1 MRIIKK
7 QLEKSDKKEKRLLSK
22 KQGPIGKNIKTGL
35 DKLQEKIPP
44 KLKGMIYVLFEKAFH
59 GVFEKGTGMI
69 EKTYQKE
76 SIQEQYHRLDE
87 MVDRKKN
94 TRSIKNMDMNAKRS
108 RFFGRG
114 IAFIEGGG
122 LGLLGIGLPD
132 IPIFTAVLLR
142 GIYEIA
148 TGYGYNYN
156 RYEEK
161 LYILKLIQAALG
173 DEKDEKNREL
183 DAFARAVDRGNWHGS
198 LEEEIKKTSEVL
210 AEELLV
216 AKFIQGLPL
225 VGVLGAAF
233 NQSLYKRL
241 SYFAALKYKKRYLE
255 KKLNEE
261 KTKTEKSKRKGNI
274 FEGKITENQKI

>member
-1 MRIIKK
+1 MNIIRK
-7 QLEKSDKKEKRLLSK
+7 QLEKSDRKEKRLLSK
-22 KQGPIGKNIKTGL
+22 QQGPIGKNIKTGL
-35 DKLQEKIPP
+35 DKLQGKIPP
-44 KLKGMIYVLFEKAFH
+44 KLKSTIYVLFEKAFH
-59 GVFEKGTGMI
+59 TVFEKGTGVI
-69 EKTYQKE
+69 ERTYQKE
-76 SIQEQYHRLDE
+76 SIREQYRRLDE
-87 MVDRKKN
+87 MVDRNKKA
-94 TRSIKNMDMNAKRS
+94 RSIKNMDKNASRS
-108 RFFGRG
+108 RVFGRG

-148 TGYGYNYN
+148 TGYGYDYS

-161 LYILKLIQAALG
+161 LYILKLIQAVLG
-173 DEKDEKNREL
+173 DERVEKNREL
-183 DAFARAVDRGNWHGS
+183 DAFARAVGTGNWHGS

-233 NQSLYKRL
+233 NQALYKQL
-241 SYFAALKYKKRYLE
+241 SDFAALKYKKRYLE
-255 KKLNEE
+255 TKLDEE
-261 KTKTEKSKRKGNI
+261 KTETGEKRMV
-274 FEGKITENQKI
+274 GKHIREQITEN

>member
-1 MRIIKK
+1 MNIIRK
-7 QLEKSDKKEKRLLSK
+7 QLEKSDRKEKRLLSK
-22 KQGPIGKNIKTGL
+22 QQGPIGKNIKTGL
-35 DKLQEKIPP
+35 DKLQGKIPP
-44 KLKGMIYVLFEKAFH
+44 KLKSTIYVLFEKAFH
-59 GVFEKGTGMI
+59 TVFEKGTGVI
-69 EKTYQKE
+69 ERTYQKE
-76 SIQEQYHRLDE
+76 SIREQYRRLDE
-87 MVDRKKN
+87 MVDRNKKA
-94 TRSIKNMDMNAKRS
+94 RSIKNMDKNASRS
-108 RFFGRG
+108 RLFGRG

-148 TGYGYNYN
+148 TGYGYDYS

-161 LYILKLIQAALG
+161 LYILKLIQAVLG
-173 DEKDEKNREL
+173 DERVEKNREL
-183 DAFARAVDRGNWHGS
+183 DAFARAVGTGNWHGS

-233 NQSLYKRL
+233 NQALYKQL
-241 SYFAALKYKKRYLE
+241 SDFAALKYKKRYLE
-255 KKLNEE
+255 TKLDEE
-261 KTKTEKSKRKGNI
+261 KTETGEKRMV
-274 FEGKITENQKI
+274 GKHIREQITEN

>member
-1 MRIIKK
+1 MRIIRK
-7 QLEKSDKKEKRLLSK
+7 QLEKNDRKEKRLLSK

-35 DKLQEKIPP
+35 DKLQGKIPP
-44 KLKGMIYVLFEKAFH
+44 KLKSTIYVLFEKAFH
-59 GVFEKGTGMI
+59 TVFEKGTGVI
-69 EKTYQKE
+69 ERTYQKE
-76 SIQEQYHRLDE
+76 SIREQYHRLDE
-87 MVDRKKN
+87 MVDRNKKA
-94 TRSIKNMDMNAKRS
+94 RSIKNMDKNASRS
-108 RFFGRG
+108 RIFGRG

-148 TGYGYNYN
+148 TGYGYDYS

-173 DEKDEKNREL
+173 DERAEKNREL
-183 DAFARAVDRGNWHGS
+183 DAFARAVGTGNWHGS

-233 NQSLYKRL
+233 NQALYKKL
-241 SYFAALKYKKRYLE
+241 SDFAALKYKKRYLK
-255 KKLNEE
+255 KKLDNE
-261 KTKTEKSKRKGNI
+261 KTKAGEK
-274 FEGKITENQKI
+274 

>member
-1 MRIIKK
+1 MNIIRK
-7 QLEKSDKKEKRLLSK
+7 QLEKSDRKEKRLLSK

-35 DKLQEKIPP
+35 DKLQGKIPP
-44 KLKGMIYVLFEKAFH
+44 KLKSTIYVLFEKAFH
-59 GVFEKGTGMI
+59 TVFEKGTGVI
-69 EKTYQKE
+69 ERTYQKE
-76 SIQEQYHRLDE
+76 SIREQYRRLDE
-87 MVDRKKN
+87 MVDRNKKA
-94 TRSIKNMDMNAKRS
+94 RSIKNMDKNASRS
-108 RFFGRG
+108 RLFGRG

-148 TGYGYNYN
+148 TGYGYDYS

-173 DEKDEKNREL
+173 DERAEKNREL
-183 DAFARAVDRGNWHGS
+183 DAFARAVGTGNWHGS

-233 NQSLYKRL
+233 NQALYKQL
-241 SYFAALKYKKRYLE
+241 SDFAALKYKKRYLE
-255 KKLNEE
+255 TKLDEE
-261 KTKTEKSKRKGNI
+261 KTETGEKRMV
-274 FEGKITENQKI
+274 GKHIREQITEN

>member
-1 MRIIKK
+1 MNIIRK
-7 QLEKSDKKEKRLLSK
+7 QLEKSDRKEKRLLSK

-35 DKLQEKIPP
+35 DKLQGKIPP
-44 KLKGMIYVLFEKAFH
+44 KLKSTIYVLFEKAFH
-59 GVFEKGTGMI
+59 TVFEKGTGVI
-69 EKTYQKE
+69 ERTYQKE
-76 SIQEQYHRLDE
+76 SIREQYHRLDE
-87 MVDRKKN
+87 MVDWNKKA
-94 TRSIKNMDMNAKRS
+94 RSIKNMDKNASRS
-108 RFFGRG
+108 RLFGRG

-148 TGYGYNYN
+148 TGYGYDYS

-161 LYILKLIQAALG
+161 LYILKLIQAVLG
-173 DEKDEKNREL
+173 DERVEKNREL
-183 DAFARAVDRGNWHGS
+183 DAFARAVGTGNWHGS

-233 NQSLYKRL
+233 NQALYKQL
-241 SYFAALKYKKRYLE
+241 SDFAALKYKKRYLE
-255 KKLNEE
+255 TKLDEE
-261 KTKTEKSKRKGNI
+261 KTETGEKRMV
-274 FEGKITENQKI
+274 GKHIREQITEN

>member
-1 MRIIKK
+1 MNIIRK
-7 QLEKSDKKEKRLLSK
+7 QLEKSDRKEKRLLSK
-22 KQGPIGKNIKTGL
+22 QQGPIGKNIKTGL
-35 DKLQEKIPP
+35 DKLQGKIPP
-44 KLKGMIYVLFEKAFH
+44 KLKSTIYVLFEKAFH
-59 GVFEKGTGMI
+59 TVFEKGTGVI
-69 EKTYQKE
+69 ERTYQKE
-76 SIQEQYHRLDE
+76 SIREQYHRLDE
-87 MVDRKKN
+87 MVDWNKKA
-94 TRSIKNMDMNAKRS
+94 RSIKNMDKNASRS
-108 RFFGRG
+108 RLFGRG

-148 TGYGYNYN
+148 TGYGYDYS

-161 LYILKLIQAALG
+161 LYILKLIQAVLG
-173 DEKDEKNREL
+173 DERVEKNREL
-183 DAFARAVDRGNWHGS
+183 DAFARAVGTGNWHGS

-233 NQSLYKRL
+233 NQALYKQL
-241 SYFAALKYKKRYLE
+241 SDFAALKYKKRYLE
-255 KKLNEE
+255 TKLDEE
-261 KTKTEKSKRKGNI
+261 KTETGEKRMV
-274 FEGKITENQKI
+274 GKHIREQITEN

>member
-1 MRIIKK
+1 MNIIRK
-7 QLEKSDKKEKRLLSK
+7 QLEKSDRKEKRLLSK

-35 DKLQEKIPP
+35 DKLQGKIPP
-44 KLKGMIYVLFEKAFH
+44 KLKSTIYVLFEKAFH
-59 GVFEKGTGMI
+59 TVFEKGTGVI
-69 EKTYQKE
+69 ERTYQKE
-76 SIQEQYHRLDE
+76 SIREQYHRLDE
-87 MVDRKKN
+87 MVDWNKKA
-94 TRSIKNMDMNAKRS
+94 RSIKNMDKNASRS
-108 RFFGRG
+108 RVFGRG

-148 TGYGYNYN
+148 TGYGYDYS

-161 LYILKLIQAALG
+161 LYILKLIQAVLG
-173 DEKDEKNREL
+173 DERVEKNREL
-183 DAFARAVDRGNWHGS
+183 DAFARAVGTGNWHGS

-233 NQSLYKRL
+233 NQALYKQL
-241 SYFAALKYKKRYLE
+241 SDFAALKYKKRYLE
-255 KKLNEE
+255 TKLDEE
-261 KTKTEKSKRKGNI
+261 KTETGEKRMV
-274 FEGKITENQKI
+274 GKHIREQITEN

>member
-1 MRIIKK
+1 MNIIRK
-7 QLEKSDKKEKRLLSK
+7 QLEKSDRKEKRLLSK

-35 DKLQEKIPP
+35 DKLQGKIPP
-44 KLKGMIYVLFEKAFH
+44 KLKSTIYVLFEKAFH
-59 GVFEKGTGMI
+59 TVFEKGTGVI
-69 EKTYQKE
+69 ERTYQKE
-76 SIQEQYHRLDE
+76 SIREQYRRLDE
-87 MVDRKKN
+87 MVDRNKKA
-94 TRSIKNMDMNAKRS
+94 RSIKNMDKNASRS
-108 RFFGRG
+108 RLFGRG

-148 TGYGYNYN
+148 TGYGYDYS

-161 LYILKLIQAALG
+161 LYILKLIQAVLG
-173 DEKDEKNREL
+173 DERVEKNREL
-183 DAFARAVDRGNWHGS
+183 DAFARAVGTGNWHGS

-233 NQSLYKRL
+233 NQALYKQL
-241 SYFAALKYKKRYLE
+241 SDFAALKYKKRYLE
-255 KKLNEE
+255 TKLDEE
-261 KTKTEKSKRKGNI
+261 KTETGEKRMV
-274 FEGKITENQKI
+274 GKHIREQITEN